1 MKIIMKFTPRQLEIL
16 TGVMMEHM
24 IFLED
29 EGLVNND
36 CPALREQYE
45 ETKELC
51 KLLEDGI

>member
-1 MKIIMKFTPRQLEIL
+1 MQIIMKFTPRQLEIL

-51 KLLEDGI
+51 KLLQE

>member
-1 MKIIMKFTPRQLEIL
+1 MQIIMKFTPRQLEIL

-29 EGLVNND
+29 EGLEDND

-45 ETKELC
+45 ETKMLC
-51 KLLEDGI
+51 KLLEDGN

>member
-1 MKIIMKFTPRQLEIL
+1 MEILMRLNPRQLEIL

-29 EGLVNND
+29 EGLVDND
-36 CPALREQYE
+36 TPELRKQYE

-51 KLLEDGI
+51 KLLEDAL

>member
-1 MKIIMKFTPRQLEIL
+1 MQIIMKFTPRQLEIL

-36 CPALREQYE
+36 CPALDYFDSDDDIPLPPEQE
-45 ETKELC
+45 
-51 KLLEDGI
+51 